1 VPDVLVSRR
10 GGQIIPLLIL
20 LAFRRT
26 STINI
31 AVVLGQRWCPRGR
44 PAGCKSTD
52 GRSELTREQKVMWI
66 QHQIQASRDI
76 EPPTRDELVEVLGR
90 LQGMDSDDTKAIP
103 GWETIKTRAPRRC
116 GRWLGRFS

>member
-1 VPDVLVSRR
+1 MPDVLVSRR

-52 GRSELTREQKVMWI
+52 GKERQAATTARVQPGSSHERHLGAEA
-66 QHQIQASRDI
+66 ASR
-76 EPPTRDELVEVLGR
+76 
-90 LQGMDSDDTKAIP
+90 AH
-103 GWETIKTRAPRRC
+103 AC
-116 GRWLGRFS
+116 